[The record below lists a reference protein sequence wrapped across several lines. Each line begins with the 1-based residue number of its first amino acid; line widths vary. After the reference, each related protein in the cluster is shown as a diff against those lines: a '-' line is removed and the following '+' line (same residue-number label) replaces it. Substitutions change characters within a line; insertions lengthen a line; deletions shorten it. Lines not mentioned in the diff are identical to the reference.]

1 MGFSWEWDGWKGL
14 RWNAL
19 SLCCWFVCRYVGG
32 NHLRPSTLQ
41 KTSFWKPMIVHI
53 IVLVGF
59 SSEQV
64 WVDGSKVKCLEPLL
78 LVCLQ
83 ISWGGNHL
91 RPSIL
96 QNRLLEAYDC
106 PYVLV
111 GFCLERMWVEGSKV
125 KCLEPLLLVCL
136 QISWGNH
143 FRPSIL

>member
-1 MGFSWEWDGWKGL
+1 MLRETTLDPGYYQKKKG
-14 RWNAL
+14 
-19 SLCCWFVCRYVGG
+19 
-32 NHLRPSTLQ
+32 
-41 KTSFWKPMIVHI
+41 FWKPMIVHI

-83 ISWGGNHL
+83 ISWGGNHF

-96 QNRLLEAYDC
+96 QKRLLEAYDC

-111 GFCLERMWVEGSKV
+111 GFSLERVWVDGSKV

-136 QISWGNH
+136 QISWGKPPQTLDTTKKA
-143 FRPSIL
+143 FLLL